1 MKIVEKKIRNE
12 ILDPGAEIPP
22 VLQGE
27 LRRTAEKV
35 AHLLELRHEG
45 DEGAKEK
52 VVLTQNDDGSVSV
65 TMEEVADYNHFCAN
79 RFPSFSQ
86 LKLVNEP
93 DAPPLMAL

>member
-1 MKIVEKKIRNE
+1 MCHHGKFRRGIPIQYELTVIEKMMQKGKK
-12 ILDPGAEIPP
+12 LM
-22 VLQGE
+22 
-27 LRRTAEKV
+27 
-35 AHLLELRHEG
+35 EG
-45 DEGAKEK
+45 YDM
-52 VVLTQNDDGSVSV
+52 Q